1 MHAARLSLHR
11 VAEHSL
17 LLRWLHRRHLVQV
30 GLATSLSVL
39 LLDVLGQLVL
49 PVVFYI
55 AVL

>member
-17 LLRWLHRRHLVQV
+17 LLRWLHRRDLVQV

-49 PVVFYI
+49 TVVFYI

>member
-17 LLRWLHRRHLVQV
+17 LLRWLHRRDLVQV